1 MFTQNKERNSIMH
14 TIDRLKIILV
24 KLYDDVEF
32 EEAAKGVDAYDKLR
46 SYFETKLAEKAM
58 SRDVIVVMPKVYRR
72 LRKYGEVSHLVPRS
86 ELCRVSGVP
95 QMAAEVVI
103 QFIK

>member
-1 MFTQNKERNSIMH
+1 MYE
-14 TIDRLKIILV
+14 DR
-24 KLYDDVEF
+24 EF
-32 EEAAKGVDAYDKLR
+32 EDATVGGDSYNKLR
-46 SYFETKLAEKAM
+46 EYFENKLMEEAL
-58 SRDVIVVMPKVYRR
+58 SRDIIVVMPKVYRR
-72 LRKYGEVSHLVPRS
+72 LRKYGEVRHLVPRS